1 MPDEITPQQFNEV
14 INRATKEGIRKAD
27 LDLIK
32 EMVEKQKKSVPSKF
46 VSEFGNKVSRSE
58 IDSDILPVIDSLN
71 MSGIKTIESGGIIGE
86 GGGFN
91 PFIRFSNEANAKR
104 FVDSLKGKT
113 QLDWEID
120 GDLVA
125 PKENWLLS
133 RDYGQVKEPTT
144 ELIQKA
150 QNDFSIIE
158 KLYSKQSISL
168 SQLAKDIEK
177 VLKNMV
183 K

>member
-104 FVDSLKGKT
+104 FVDSLNVRSEERRVGK
-113 QLDWEID
+113 EC
-120 GDLVA
+120 
-125 PKENWLLS
+125 
-133 RDYGQVKEPTT
+133 
-144 ELIQKA
+144 
-150 QNDFSIIE
+150 
-158 KLYSKQSISL
+158 
-168 SQLAKDIEK
+168 
-177 VLKNMV
+177 
-183 K
+183 